1 LDVINLP
8 EDEGY
13 ATKDIFK
20 PHPTKK
26 GLWKLYVYLYIQNV
40 FELILISLNFLASLS
55 TVLSIGRVDDVIIH
69 SSGEKTV
76 PPPME
81 FIMLN
86 SPE

>member
-40 FELILISLNFLASLS
+40 SELITLNFLASLS
-55 TVLSIGRVDDVIIH
+55 MVLSIGRVDDVIIH